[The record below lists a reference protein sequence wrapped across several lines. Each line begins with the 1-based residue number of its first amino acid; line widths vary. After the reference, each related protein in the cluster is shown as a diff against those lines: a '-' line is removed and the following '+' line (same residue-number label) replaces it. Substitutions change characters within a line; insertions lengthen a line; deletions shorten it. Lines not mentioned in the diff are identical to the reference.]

1 MCVVI
6 FVFLLVVTTTTG
18 TRLATISLRPHGL
31 YGPRDTAFIPNLI
44 HMAQVG
50 RVLGIALHDV
60 IAEDQR
66 CDAAVVCCC
75 AIGSRAT

>member
-1 MCVVI
+1 MVCVVI
-6 FVFLLVVTTTTG
+6 FVFLLVTTTTG

-50 RVLGIALHDV
+50 CMLGMALHDV
-60 IAEDQR
+60 IA
-66 CDAAVVCCC
+66 
-75 AIGSRAT
+75 